1 MVHPQGILYVAT
13 GERHVREA
21 LESARASKPHAC
33 EYPFVLVTDCVS
45 RAKAAGVF
53 DQVLSHSNAIGGY
66 RDKISPLQ
74 NLPFAQTLF
83 LDSDAR
89 LTAPVSALFTA
100 LGSAHLA
107 AAYSPVRHPSGWSD
121 EHVPSLFPELN
132 SGVLL
137 LRRGRRQKRL
147 IRRWLRLY
155 DKLNR
160 RFAQTWDQA
169 SLRSTVWTM
178 MQQQGLRLAVLPAEA
193 NFRTTK
199 PWVAGKGLAVH
210 VLHGRV
216 PSDER
221 QKLMNYLNADIGRF
235 RTWAEW
241 FQITPESRLAL
252 RTGEFLDTKPESD
265 RNP

>member
-1 MVHPQGILYVAT
+1 MGDQQGILYIAT
-13 GERHVREA
+13 GERHVQEA
-21 LESARASKPHAC
+21 LESASASTPHAC
-33 EYPFVLVTDCVS
+33 GHPFVLVTDRIS
-45 RAKAAGVF
+45 QAKDAGVF

-66 RDKISPLQ
+66 RDKISPLK

-89 LTAPVSALFTA
+89 LTAPVNALFSA

-107 AAYSPVRHPSGWSD
+107 ATHSPVRHPSGWRD
-121 EHVPSLFPELN
+121 ERVPSLFPELN

-147 IRRWLRLY
+147 IRRWLSLY
-155 DKLNR
+155 DKLHR

-169 SLRSTVWTM
+169 SLRSVVWTM
-178 MQQQGLRLAVLPAEA
+178 MQQEGLRLTVLPAEA

-216 PSDER
+216 PLDER
-221 QKLMNYLNADIGRF
+221 QALMHYLNSDIGRF

-241 FQITPESRLAL
+241 FQRTPQSKLAL
-252 RTGEFLDTKPESD
+252 
-265 RNP
+265 